1 MGDNNKNKLCGTDNT
16 LDAASEVITGSE
28 ALMRSLKAEG
38 VKTIF
43 GYPGGSIMPVF
54 DALYDYTRGEN
65 KAFDHILVRHEQA
78 AAHAAEGYARV
89 SGEVGVCIVT
99 SGPGATNTLTGL
111 ADALMDS
118 TPIVVIAGQ
127 VGTDVL
133 GTDAFQE
140 VDLVCAAQ
148 PITKWSYQIRHAE
161 DIAWA
166 VSRAFYIARS
176 GRPGPV
182 VLDFPKNA
190 QLSLTEYKPQRI
202 DFVRSYVAYPK
213 LDDDAVKRAAEII
226 NSAKKPL
233 ALVGQG
239 VELGNA
245 QNELVEFLEKADIPA
260 GRTMLGLSALP
271 SGHPLNVGMLGMH
284 GNYAPNMKEQECD
297 VIIAVGM
304 RFSDRVTGRL
314 DTYAK
319 QAKII
324 HLDIDKSEI
333 DKNVKT
339 DVAVVADCKVSL
351 PAITRLL
358 EKNEH
363 KEWRDSFKPLF
374 DLENEK
380 VIQPAIHPKD
390 GPLLMGEIVNAV
402 AEATKGD
409 AVLVNDVGQNQM
421 FSSRYFRY
429 NKKRSIVTSGGLGTM
444 GFGIPAAIGAAFG
457 APDRTVCMFCGDGGF
472 QMSIQELG
480 TIMEQQTPVK
490 IILMN
495 NNYLGNVRQ
504 WQDMF
509 WNGRKSFTKM
519 LNPDYELI
527 SRGYNIP
534 YGVVTERKDLMAA
547 VEKMLETDGPYI
559 LECAVKEEDNVLPMT
574 PPGKSVDEMLLEVN
588 I

>member
-1 MGDNNKNKLCGTDNT
+1 MKEK
-16 LDAASEVITGSE
+16 ITGSE

-38 VKTIF
+38 VTTIF

-54 DALYDYTRGEN
+54 DALYDYTRGEK
-65 KAFDHILVRHEQA
+65 KAFRHILVRHEQSA
-78 AAHAAEGYARV
+78 THAAEGYARV
-89 SGEVGVCIVT
+89 SGKPGVCIVT

-148 PITKWSYQIRHAE
+148 PITKWSYQIRRPE

-190 QLSLTEYKPQRI
+190 QVKTTEYEPRHI
-202 DFVRSYVAYPK
+202 DFVRSYVAYPQI
-213 LDDDAVKRAAEII
+213 DRTAVKQAADLI
-226 NSAKKPL
+226 NNAEKPL
-233 ALVGQG
+233 MLVGQG

-245 QNELVEFLEKADIPA
+245 QKELADLIEKADIPA
-260 GRTMLGLSALP
+260 ARTLLGLSALP
-271 SGHPLNVGMLGMH
+271 SDHPLNVGMLGMH
-284 GNYAPNMKEQECD
+284 GNYAPNIKEQECD
-297 VIIAVGM
+297 VLIAVGM

-324 HLDIDKSEI
+324 HIEI
-333 DKNVKT
+333 DKAEVNKNVKA
-339 DVAVVADCKVSL
+339 DVAIIADCKTAL
-351 PAITRLL
+351 PELTALVN
-358 EKNEH
+358 KNDH
-363 KEWRDSFKPLF
+363 SEWKAGFKPLY
-374 DLENEK
+374 DMEYDK
-380 VIQPAIHPKD
+380 VISKAIHPAG
-390 GPLLMGEIVNAV
+390 GPLLMGEVVNAV
-402 AEATKGD
+402 AEATGGD
-409 AVLVNDVGQNQM
+409 AILVNDVGLNQM
-421 FSSRYFRY
+421 FSARYFKYNRY
-429 NKKRSIVTSGGLGTM
+429 RSMVSSGGLGTM
-444 GFGIPAAIGAAFG
+444 GFGLPAAVGATYG
-457 APDRTVCMFCGDGGF
+457 APDRTVCMFTGDGGL

-480 TIMEQQTPVK
+480 TVMEQQCPVK
-490 IILMN
+490 MILLN

-509 WNGRKSFTKM
+509 WNGRRSFTSM
-519 LNPDYELI
+519 LNPDYSLI
-527 SRGYNIP
+527 AQGYRIP
-534 YGVVTERKDLMAA
+534 YAVVTDRSQLAGA
-547 VEKMLETDGPYI
+547 VKRMMETDGPFL
-559 LECAVKEEDNVLPMT
+559 LECAVMEDENIMPMT
-574 PPGKSVDEMLLEVN
+574 PPGRSVDEMMLEAD
-588 I
+588 